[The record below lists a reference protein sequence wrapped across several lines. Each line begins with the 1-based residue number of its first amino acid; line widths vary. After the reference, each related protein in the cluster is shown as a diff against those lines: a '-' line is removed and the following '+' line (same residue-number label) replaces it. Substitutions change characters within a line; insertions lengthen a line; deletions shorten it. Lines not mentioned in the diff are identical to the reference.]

1 MLKLAL
7 LLANLWVIKA
17 HKGTWCVSSW
27 PQAWWGAVCSCL
39 RGSAL
44 PPPAS
49 SLAQER
55 NSTEYPVTVWCHCK
69 ERSARMSL
77 VLQAGSHLPTAVH
90 IEIPCSNAK
99 HLSDSWAD
107 SQSYHGKGTSITPLC
122 VTVCCAM
129 CHCDPW
135 CCLRIHLQGN
145 LTLKNHCHTTSVIY
159 KKHSSE
165 RSTAQQTARTNLHRD
180 ISAIV
185 GVCMCA
191 WSWLL
196 PQTCTIIL

>member
-90 IEIPCSNAK
+90 IEIFVHTQPLSCVLSGSRHSSFKIKPLYHVRVTPTDFTSVGNFQDPGTRWSFNLLALLV
-99 HLSDSWAD
+99 HL
-107 SQSYHGKGTSITPLC
+107 
-122 VTVCCAM
+122 
-129 CHCDPW
+129 
-135 CCLRIHLQGN
+135 
-145 LTLKNHCHTTSVIY
+145 TTSSKQGRINEDIYACCTFTVRSSLFVCRVI
-159 KKHSSE
+159 KTGKLKCCS
-165 RSTAQQTARTNLHRD
+165 R
-180 ISAIV
+180 ISLIPV
-185 GVCMCA
+185 GG
-191 WSWLL
+191 L
-196 PQTCTIIL
+196 